1 MTNIEHDVASDQ
13 ALVAQATAG
22 DAGAFD
28 ALHRRHGDLAWRFA
42 VAITGEAAMASTAV
56 GEAYGTVFTSLRAG
70 RTSADEAFRPHLLA
84 AVRNASIDLRRASAV
99 DAADLPLERS
109 VLTEAYTRLPER
121 WRSVLW
127 LGTVE
132 GMDATAMA
140 PIVGLSADAVAQLGD
155 RARQG
160 LHEQFL
166 HAHLAETGNRNC
178 ARAVARLGAHAE
190 DSLGDADREKL
201 DRHLGLCDACADRR
215 RQLDDV
221 AGHLHALAVPVTP
234 TLADDARSAWTAAL
248 AAARPRTA
256 TGLSATTEK
265 VLAGAS
271 AIVAAAGVVGAAL
284 LGDGKTGPA
293 SETAS
298 PIAPI
303 AAEDDTPS
311 PVDLDRGLDIP
322 AVGSRTDVGSVSG
335 RAGSSSGSGGVLSTS
350 APSSPATPAG
360 DLGTDPD
367 PAGPTA
373 PAAPPAPAPR
383 TAPPAN
389 PPATGPDPDA
399 PAASAGTTIADIP
412 VAVEIGTSP
421 GLTVGD
427 VSIGSEPQPSDEPL
441 QLDGPL
447 APVAEAVD
455 EVTGAL
461 GL

>member
-13 ALVAQATAG
+13 ALVVQATTG

-42 VAITGEAAMASTAV
+42 VAITGEATMASTAV
-56 GEAYGTVFTSLRAG
+56 SEAYGTVFTVLRAG
-70 RTSADEAFRPHLLA
+70 RGTAESFRTQLLA

-99 DAADLPLERS
+99 DAADLPLDRS

-132 GMDATAMA
+132 GMDAIAMA
-140 PIVGLSADAVAQLGD
+140 PIVGLSADAVTQLSD
-155 RARQG
+155 RARHG

-166 HAHLAETGNRNC
+166 HAHLAETGDRNC
-178 ARAVARLGAHAE
+178 ARAVARLGAHA
-190 DSLGDADREKL
+190 DDTVGDADREKL
-201 DRHLGLCDACADRR
+201 DRHLRLCDACAER
-215 RQLDDV
+215 RQQLDEV
-221 AGHLHALAVPVTP
+221 GTHLRALAVPVP
-234 TLADDARSAWTAAL
+234 LTLADDARSASTAAL
-248 AAARPRTA
+248 AVARPRTA

-284 LGDGKTGPA
+284 LGDGKATTA
-293 SETAS
+293 SVTAS
-298 PIAPI
+298 PVAPI
-303 AAEDDTPS
+303 ATEDDTPTT
-311 PVDLDRGLDIP
+311 VDLDRGLDIP
-322 AVGSRTDVGSVSG
+322 AVGSRTDIGSVASRG
-335 RAGSSSGSGGVLSTS
+335 GSAPGSGGVLSAS

-360 DLGTDPD
+360 DLGSD
-367 PAGPTA
+367 PA
-373 PAAPPAPAPR
+373 PATPATPAPR
-383 TAPPAN
+383 TAPPEN
-389 PPATGPDPDA
+389 PPATGPDPEE
-399 PAASAGTTIADIP
+399 PALSAGTTIAEVP
-412 VAVEIGTSP
+412 VAIEIGTSP

-441 QLDGPL
+441 EVGGPL

-455 EVTGAL
+455 QVTSSL

>member
-1 MTNIEHDVASDQ
+1 MTNIEHDAASDH
-13 ALVAQATAG
+13 ALVQQATAG

-28 ALHRRHGDLAWRFA
+28 ALHRRHGGLAWRLA
-42 VAITGEAAMASTAV
+42 VAITGDLHMASTAV
-56 GEAYGTVFTSLRAG
+56 TEAYGTVFTGLRAG
-70 RTSADEAFRPHLLA
+70 RTASDEAFRPQLLA
-84 AVRNASIDLRRASAV
+84 AVRNASIDLRRAAAV

-109 VLTEAYTRLPER
+109 LLSEAYTRLPER

-132 GMDATAMA
+132 GMDADGMS

-155 RARQG
+155 RARHG
-160 LHEQFL
+160 LHEQFIRS
-166 HAHLAETGNRNC
+166 HLRETADRSC

-190 DSLGDADREKL
+190 GALGDADREKL
-201 DRHLGLCDACADRR
+201 ERHRRLCDACADRR
-215 RQLDDV
+215 QQLDDV
-221 AGHLHALAVPVTP
+221 GTHLRALAVPVP
-234 TLADDARSAWTAAL
+234 LALADDARSAWTAAL
-248 AAARPRTA
+248 AAVRPRTA
-256 TGLSATTEK
+256 TGLSPTTEK

-284 LGDGKTGPA
+284 LGDGRAKTA
-293 SETAS
+293 AETAS

-303 AAEDDTPS
+303 ATEDDTPT

-322 AVGSRTDVGSVSG
+322 ALGSGTGS
-335 RAGSSSGSGGVLSTS
+335 ASGSGAVVS
-350 APSSPATPAG
+350 ASGSPSAAIPAG
-360 DLGTDPD
+360 DLDPE
-367 PAGPTA
+367 PV
-373 PAAPPAPAPR
+373 PAAPTEAATPAPR

-389 PPATGPDPDA
+389 PPATGPDPDE
-399 PAASAGTTIADIP
+399 PVVSAGTTIADIP

-441 QLDGPL
+441 QLGGPL
-447 APVAEAVD
+447 APVDEAID
-455 EVTGAL
+455 PVTDAL

>member
-1 MTNIEHDVASDQ
+1 MTNIEHDAASDH
-13 ALVAQATAG
+13 ALVEQATAG

-28 ALHRRHGDLAWRFA
+28 ALHRRHGELAWRLA
-42 VAITGEAAMASTAV
+42 VAITGEASMASTAV
-56 GEAYGTVFTSLRAG
+56 VEAYGTVFTGLRAG
-70 RTSADEAFRPHLLA
+70 RTTADVAFRPQLLA
-84 AVRNASIDLRRASAV
+84 AVRNASIDLRRTSAVDAV

-109 VLTEAYTRLPER
+109 VLSEAYTRLPER

-132 GMDATAMA
+132 GMDALAMA

-166 HAHLAETGNRNC
+166 HSHLHETGDRNC
-178 ARAVARLGAHAE
+178 ARAVARLGAHA
-190 DSLGDADREKL
+190 DDTLGDADREKL
-201 DRHLGLCDACADRR
+201 DRHLRLCDACAER
-215 RQLDDV
+215 RQQLDEVD
-221 AGHLHALAVPVTP
+221 AHLRALAVPVP
-234 TLADDARSAWTAAL
+234 LSLGDDVRSAWTAAL
-248 AAARPRTA
+248 VAARPRTA

-284 LGDGKTGPA
+284 LGDGKADTA

-303 AAEDDTPS
+303 ATEDDTPT

-322 AVGSRTDVGSVSG
+322 AVGSRTDIGSVTRST
-335 RAGSSSGSGGVLSTS
+335 GSASGSGAVLSAS
-350 APSSPATPAG
+350 RSSSPAIPAG
-360 DLGTDPD
+360 DLD
-367 PAGPTA
+367 AA
-373 PAAPPAPAPR
+373 PAAPSGPTAPAPR
-383 TAPPAN
+383 TAPPEN
-389 PPATGPDPDA
+389 PAATGPDPDA
-399 PAASAGTTIADIP
+399 PMVSAGTTIADIP

-441 QLDGPL
+441 QLGGPL

-455 EVTGAL
+455 QVTDAF